1 MAKTKKPV
9 VEEPAAVDIVAKL
22 KINVA
27 SSPNVDFSP
36 CAFGTDFI
44 NWKNYINSDLEKM
57 KKEIYPKIGDIV
69 TDREGNSYKFTDIR
83 LEEEKVKESTIPVY
97 IFDLMIT
104 QTVQS

>member
-1 MAKTKKPV
+1 MAKTKKQT
-9 VEEPAAVDIVAKL
+9 VEEPTAMDIVAKL

-36 CAFGTDFI
+36 CAFGTVFI

-57 KKEIYPKIGDIV
+57 KKEIYPRIGDIV
-69 TDREGNSYKFTDIR
+69 TDHEGNSYKFTDIR
-83 LEEEKVKESTIPVY
+83 LDEEKTKDSTIPVY

-104 QTVQS
+104 Q

>member
-1 MAKTKKPV
+1 MAKTKKQTV
-9 VEEPAAVDIVAKL
+9 DEPTAMDIVAKL

-27 SSPNVDFSP
+27 SNPNVDFSP
-36 CAFGTDFI
+36 CAFGTVFI

-69 TDREGNSYKFTDIR
+69 TDHEGNSYKFTDIR
-83 LEEEKVKESTIPVY
+83 LDEEKTKDSTIPVY

-104 QTVQS
+104 Q

>member
-1 MAKTKKPV
+1 
-9 VEEPAAVDIVAKL
+9 
-22 KINVA
+22 
-27 SSPNVDFSP
+27 
-36 CAFGTDFI
+36 
-44 NWKNYINSDLEKM
+44 M

-104 QTVQS
+104 QTVQA

>member
-1 MAKTKKPV
+1 MAKTKKQII
-9 VEEPAAVDIVAKL
+9 EEPAAVDIVAKL

-104 QTVQS
+104 QTVQA

>member
-1 MAKTKKPV
+1 MAKSKKPV
-9 VEEPAAVDIVAKL
+9 IEEPAAVDIVAKL

-83 LEEEKVKESTIPVY
+83 LDEEKTKDSTIPVY
-97 IFDLMIT
+97 IFDLMIK
-104 QTVQS
+104 QSVQA

>member
-1 MAKTKKPV
+1 MAKTKKQT
-9 VEEPAAVDIVAKL
+9 VEEPTAMDIVAKL

-57 KKEIYPKIGDIV
+57 KKEIYPRIGDIV
-69 TDREGNSYKFTDIR
+69 TDHEGNSYKFTDIR
-83 LEEEKVKESTIPVY
+83 LTEEKTKESTIPVY

-104 QTVQS
+104 Q

>member
-22 KINVA
+22 KINVI

>member
-104 QTVQS
+104 QTVQA

>member
-1 MAKTKKPV
+1 MAKSKKPV

>member
-1 MAKTKKPV
+1 MAKSKKPV
-9 VEEPAAVDIVAKL
+9 VEEPAAIDIVAKL

-27 SSPNVDFSP
+27 SSPNVDFSL

-83 LEEEKVKESTIPVY
+83 LEEEKVKDSTIPVY

-104 QTVQS
+104 QTVQA

>member
-9 VEEPAAVDIVAKL
+9 IEEPTAVDIVAKL

-69 TDREGNSYKFTDIR
+69 TDYEGNSYKFTDIR

-104 QTVQS
+104 QTVQA

>member
-1 MAKTKKPV
+1 MAKSKKPV

-104 QTVQS
+104 QTVQA

>member
-1 MAKTKKPV
+1 MTKTKKQT
-9 VEEPAAVDIVAKL
+9 VEEPTAMDIVAKL

-36 CAFGTDFI
+36 CAFGTVFI

-69 TDREGNSYKFTDIR
+69 TDHEGNSYKFTDIR
-83 LEEEKVKESTIPVY
+83 LDEEKTKDSTIPVY

-104 QTVQS
+104 Q

>member
-1 MAKTKKPV
+1 MAKTKKQT
-9 VEEPAAVDIVAKL
+9 VEEPTAMDIVAKL

-36 CAFGTDFI
+36 CAFGTVFI

-57 KKEIYPKIGDIV
+57 KKEIYPRIGDIV
-69 TDREGNSYKFTDIR
+69 TDHEGNSYRFTDIR
-83 LEEEKVKESTIPVY
+83 LTEEKTKESTIPVY

-104 QTVQS
+104 Q

>member
-1 MAKTKKPV
+1 MAKTKKQT
-9 VEEPAAVDIVAKL
+9 VEEPTAMDIVAKL

-36 CAFGTDFI
+36 CAFGTVFI

-57 KKEIYPKIGDIV
+57 KKEIYPRIGDIV
-69 TDREGNSYKFTDIR
+69 TDHEGNSYKFTDIR
-83 LEEEKVKESTIPVY
+83 LTEEKTKESTIPVY

-104 QTVQS
+104 Q

>member
-1 MAKTKKPV
+1 MAKSKKPV

-22 KINVA
+22 KINVI

-69 TDREGNSYKFTDIR
+69 TDYEGNSYKFTDIR

-104 QTVQS
+104 QTVQA

>member
-1 MAKTKKPV
+1 MAKSKKPV

-104 QTVQS
+104 QAIQS

>member
-1 MAKTKKPV
+1 MAKSKKPV
-9 VEEPAAVDIVAKL
+9 IEEPAAVDIVAKL

-104 QTVQS
+104 QTVQA

>member
-1 MAKTKKPV
+1 MAKSKKPV
-9 VEEPAAVDIVAKL
+9 VEEPAAIDIVAKL

-83 LEEEKVKESTIPVY
+83 LDEEKVKESTIPVY

-104 QTVQS
+104 QAIQS

>member
-1 MAKTKKPV
+1 MAKTKKQT
-9 VEEPAAVDIVAKL
+9 VEEPTAMDIVAKL

-36 CAFGTDFI
+36 CAFGTVFI

-57 KKEIYPKIGDIV
+57 KKEIYPRIGDIV
-69 TDREGNSYKFTDIR
+69 TDHEGNSYKFTDIR
-83 LEEEKVKESTIPVY
+83 LDEEKQKDSTIPVY

-104 QTVQS
+104 Q

>member
-1 MAKTKKPV
+1 MAKAKKPV
-9 VEEPAAVDIVAKL
+9 IEEPAAVDIVAKL
-22 KINVA
+22 KINVI

-69 TDREGNSYKFTDIR
+69 TDHEGNSYKFTDIS
-83 LEEEKVKESTIPVY
+83 LDEEKTKDSTIPVY
-97 IFDLMIT
+97 IFDLMIK
-104 QTVQS
+104 QSVQS

>member
-9 VEEPAAVDIVAKL
+9 IKEPAAVDIVAKL

-27 SSPNVDFSP
+27 SSPNMDFSP

-69 TDREGNSYKFTDIR
+69 TDYEGNSYKFTDIR
-83 LEEEKVKESTIPVY
+83 LDEEKTKDPTIPVY

-104 QTVQS
+104 QSVQA

>member
-22 KINVA
+22 KINVI

-104 QTVQS
+104 QTVQA